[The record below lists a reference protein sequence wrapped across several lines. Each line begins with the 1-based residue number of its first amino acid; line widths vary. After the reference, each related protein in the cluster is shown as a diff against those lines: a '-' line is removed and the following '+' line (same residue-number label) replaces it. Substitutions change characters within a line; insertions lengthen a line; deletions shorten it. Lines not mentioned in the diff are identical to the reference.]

1 MDFQERYR
9 QILAEEAARHRE
21 AAAKA
26 KARGDE
32 RTHSVEL
39 MQASMLGPMLEQL
52 GKVEHEK
59 IRPGLLQKEIDF
71 MLGEQKRYEAMNDY
85 DQADRWRLKAETAR
99 FALQAL
105 RTLEAEQ
112 APEAKA

>member
-1 MDFQERYR
+1 MDFMDEYR
-9 QILAEEAARHRE
+9 RILAAESAKHRE
-21 AAAKA
+21 AAAQA
-26 KARGDE
+26 QSRGEE

-52 GKVEHEK
+52 GRVDHEK
-59 IRPGLLQKEIDF
+59 IRPGILQKEIDH
-71 MLGEQKRYEAMNDY
+71 MLSEQKRFEQLGDF

-105 RTLEAEQ
+105 RDLEAQDE
-112 APEAKA
+112 E

>member
-9 QILAEEAARHRE
+9 QVLAEEAAKHRE
-21 AAAKA
+21 AAAQA
-26 KARGDE
+26 RSRGDE

-85 DQADRWRLKAETAR
+85 DQADRWRLKAETTR

-105 RTLEAEQ
+105 RKLEAEQ
-112 APEAKA
+112 APEAEA